1 MADIQ
6 VMRKIL
12 RSYVPQWV
20 KNYRLQIWHKS
31 ALRRSWLN
39 RSTTPADD
47 HLSVYWNSSEQPNRQ
62 RLIEVLV
69 QCLPPNSVKPAR
81 SVLEYGSHVGINL
94 KLLHD
99 RLQDDDLKYFAI
111 EPNREAFE
119 FLKTKL
125 DFVEA
130 LNVEDKGFVDASNF
144 PGMPVDLSFINSV
157 FYCVAPNRAKA
168 VLRKLVNCSQLV
180 VIGDAMDN
188 LEGNRSIFSVDPPC
202 YQHPYRKWLRKFGFD
217 RCDVIPV
224 PDPRPQLNGFVIATR
239 GNRTKK
245 FV

>member
-1 MADIQ
+1 M
-6 VMRKIL
+6 
-12 RSYVPQWV
+12 
-20 KNYRLQIWHKS
+20 
-31 ALRRSWLN
+31 
-39 RSTTPADD
+39 
-47 HLSVYWNSSEQPNRQ
+47 
-62 RLIEVLV
+62 
-69 QCLPPNSVKPAR
+69 LPPNSSKPATER
-81 SVLEYGSHVGINL
+81 SEYGSRVGINL

-99 RLQDDDLKYFAI
+99 QLQDDNLKYFAI

-119 FLKTKL
+119 FLKAKL

-130 LNVEDKGFVDASNF
+130 LNVEGFRRRVQFSRHAGRPELYKLGIF
-144 PGMPVDLSFINSV
+144 L
-157 FYCVAPNRAKA
+157 YCPPSGQSSAT
-168 VLRKLVNCSQLV
+168 KLVNCSQLV

-188 LEGNRSIFSVDPPC
+188 PEGNRSIFSVDPPC

-217 RCDVIPV
+217 RCEVIPA